1 MALVDD
7 GPGLPENFAP
17 GRQGLGT
24 QIVQALVAGE
34 LSGSIDWTSNP
45 GGGTR
50 VVLRA
55 RLTVSGG
62 GTG

>member
-1 MALVDD
+1 VIDD
-7 GPGLPENFAP
+7 GPGLPAGFAP

-55 RLTVSGG
+55 RLKEGG
-62 GTG
+62 GSA